1 MNIDKESL
9 EFIHVI
15 TPGDHFSPR
24 TGSAIPTVVHGLS
37 SALNKRGIKSSVIVD
52 ETTYTP
58 RYESCDVLE
67 VAYDLAPMSRSSKV
81 LDVLTGTLFNS
92 REYVIKQYKPV
103 RTKLGSF
110 QEAVVFY
117 HNTLAPSAVHK
128 SQYSSQLVYS
138 WWHNDLTRTLTR
150 RELCN
155 YVNRIDGIICCSHY
169 LRSRITRHL
178 PDSLSRKVH
187 VVQNG
192 VILPTTV
199 SRTRSMSIRPT
210 IGFIGRVTPEKGV
223 HLLLDAVGAST
234 VLKGNCDVIVVG
246 NHGFSA
252 SDPLTPYE
260 FELRKKV
267 ATTGIS
273 ANFIPFQNRTDIQNI
288 FKLLD
293 ILVVPSVFPEP
304 FGLVVLEAN
313 SYGIPVIHSTSGGL
327 LEASG
332 GQSLVFD
339 SNSCT
344 DLARKLNLIMA
355 DPSLWETLHQN
366 ALHWADL
373 SSWEMR
379 LTQFFQIFSHT
390 SNTKFHVTS

>member
-1 MNIDKESL
+1 
-9 EFIHVI
+9 
-15 TPGDHFSPR
+15 
-24 TGSAIPTVVHGLS
+24 
-37 SALNKRGIKSSVIVD
+37 
-52 ETTYTP
+52 
-58 RYESCDVLE
+58 
-67 VAYDLAPMSRSSKV
+67 
-81 LDVLTGTLFNS
+81 
-92 REYVIKQYKPV
+92 
-103 RTKLGSF
+103 
-110 QEAVVFY
+110 
-117 HNTLAPSAVHK
+117 
-128 SQYSSQLVYS
+128 
-138 WWHNDLTRTLTR
+138 
-150 RELCN
+150 
-155 YVNRIDGIICCSHY
+155 
-169 LRSRITRHL
+169 
-178 PDSLSRKVH
+178 
-187 VVQNG
+187 
-192 VILPTTV
+192 
-199 SRTRSMSIRPT
+199 MSIRPT

-288 FKLLD
+288 FKLID

-355 DPSLWETLHQN
+355 DPTLWETLHQN

-379 LTQFFQIFSHT
+379 LTQFFQILSHT
-390 SNTKFHVTS
+390 SNNKFHVTS

>member
-1 MNIDKESL
+1 MNINKESL
-9 EFIHVI
+9 ELVHVI

-37 SALNKRGIKSSVIVD
+37 SALNKHGIKSSVIVD
-52 ETTYTP
+52 ETTFTP

-67 VAYDLAPMSRSSKV
+67 VAYDLVPMRRISKV
-81 LDVLTGTLFNS
+81 LDVISGALCNS
-92 REYVIKQYKPV
+92 RDHVSKRYEPV

-128 SQYSSQLVYS
+128 SHYSRHLVYS

-150 RELCN
+150 RELCT
-155 YVNRIDGIICCSHY
+155 YVKNIDGIICCSHY
-169 LRSRITRHL
+169 LRGRITRHL

-192 VILPTTV
+192 VALPSV
-199 SRTRSMSIRPT
+199 SSRSRSLSGRPT
-210 IGFIGRVTPEKGV
+210 IGFVGRVTPEKGV
-223 HLLLDAVGAST
+223 HLLLDAVAANST
-234 VLKGNCDVIVVG
+234 LKDSCDVVIVG

-252 SDPLTPYE
+252 SDPLTQYE
-260 FELRKKV
+260 QNLRNK
-267 ATTGIS
+267 ATKTGVS
-273 ANFIPFQNRTDIQNI
+273 VTFLPFQNRTQLPDLFQKI
-288 FKLLD
+288 D

-313 SYGIPVIHSTSGGL
+313 SYGIPVIHSNAGGL
-327 LEASG
+327 LEAGG

-339 SNSCT
+339 VG
-344 DLARKLNLIMA
+344 DHHHLARKLNELVCDA
-355 DPSLWETLHQN
+355 EVYTENSLRAIAWASLSVWDARSMTL
-366 ALHWADL
+366 L
-373 SSWEMR
+373 S
-379 LTQFFQIFSHT
+379 LLKNQ
-390 SNTKFHVTS
+390 

>member
-9 EFIHVI
+9 ELVHVI

-52 ETTYTP
+52 ETTFTP

-81 LDVLTGTLFNS
+81 LDVLSGALLNS
-92 REYVIKQYKPV
+92 RHHVAKRYEPV

-110 QEAVVFY
+110 QDAAVFY

-128 SQYSSQLVYS
+128 SHYSRHLVYS
-138 WWHNDLTRTLTR
+138 WWHNDLSRTLTR

-178 PDSLSRKVH
+178 PDLLSRKVH

-192 VILPTTV
+192 VVLPSV
-199 SRTRSMSIRPT
+199 SSRSRSISGRPT
-210 IGFIGRVTPEKGV
+210 IGFVGRVTPEKGV
-223 HLLLDAVGAST
+223 HLLLDAVTST
-234 VLKGNCDVIVVG
+234 SMLNDICDVVIVG

-252 SDPLTPYE
+252 ADPLTPYE
-260 FELRKKV
+260 QDLRNK
-267 ATTGIS
+267 ATKTGVS
-273 ANFIPFQNRTDIQNI
+273 VTFLPFQNRTQIPELYKKI
-288 FKLLD
+288 D

-313 SYGIPVIHSTSGGL
+313 SYGIPVIHSNAGGL

-339 SNSCT
+339 INDET
-344 DLARKLNLIMA
+344 HLAEQLSQLIHR
-355 DPSLWETLHQN
+355 DSLYRHCSERSIVWAGLSTWDARSD
-366 ALHWADL
+366 ALLQVIH
-373 SSWEMR
+373 R
-379 LTQFFQIFSHT
+379 G
-390 SNTKFHVTS
+390 